1 MTSSVFESAQAK
13 DDEITARITQARER
27 ALAYPEDHDAQ
38 KAWGKVA
45 MDGKKMWDACIAEL
59 KTLDQ
64 ASTDDDERT
73 MLVGEINLARSFSEA
88 YMEEASKAVRAA
100 SRTTKLGKFGES
112 MTSAGNAMQGA
123 GKSMQSAGHTMTSGC
138 TIPIIIAIILL
149 LLFIIL

>member
-13 DDEITARITQARER
+13 DDEITVRLAKARER
-27 ALAYPEDHDAQ
+27 AMAYPEDHDAQ
-38 KAWGKVA
+38 SAWGKAA
-45 MDGKKMWDACIAEL
+45 MDGKKMWDECVAEL
-59 KTLDQ
+59 KALDQ
-64 ASTDDDERT
+64 ASTNDDERT
-73 MLVGEINLARSFSEA
+73 MLVSEINMARSFSDA

-100 SRTTKLGKFGES
+100 TKTTKLGKLGDS
-112 MTSAGNAMQGA
+112 LTSAGSTMQGA